1 MDNPVGGIKRGGEQI
16 RSVYERLFNSQVNT
30 SSNFITT
37 ATMKPATSFMSWAES
52 EGSTEPAKWF
62 CTWESGRARSFR
74 RIDGEWRQIP
84 HHGSIEDSQLLAAY
98 VCLRDWRLCRA
109 KPTFVISRVK
119 TFPILKSCIGWQALI
134 RNSHIE
140 GILPLTCRAA
150 VVASFRGQIAPR
162 SVYSELSDV
171 SAVTL
176 LARFASHSRM
186 SREHFSDSTR
196 FRWWIMSGT

>member
-1 MDNPVGGIKRGGEQI
+1 MDNPVGGIKRGWEQI
-16 RSVYERLFNSQVNT
+16 RSVSSGKYRFEFYHYSYHEAGDVFYVVGRERGEYRAGEVVLHMGIRT
-30 SSNFITT
+30 S
-37 ATMKPATSFMSWAES
+37 EV
-52 EGSTEPAKWF
+52 
-62 CTWESGRARSFR
+62 FR
-74 RIDGEWRQIP
+74 RIDGEWRQIH

-119 TFPILKSCIGWQALI
+119 TFPILKSCTGWPALI
-134 RNSHIE
+134 RNSHIRP
-140 GILPLTCRAA
+140 ILPLTCRAA
-150 VVASFRGQIAPR
+150 AVASFRGQIAPC

-196 FRWWIMSGT
+196 FRW